1 MGYVKLYDQ
10 LFSSS
15 IIEEDILVRWVWVSL
30 LMTCD
35 KNGNIYGTIPALARK
50 MNVTEE
56 QLERGLGVLMA
67 PDPSSTSP
75 DHEGRRIIEAGP
87 NLLFCVNYQK
97 YRGMKDPVEEREKVR
112 ERVAKHRKTKAR
124 NTGNK
129 TVTDCNPIAESIEQK
144 HKHRAESISMAR
156 GEPKVSRRKKASS
169 KPEYSQM
176 FNEFWGKSWKRGHKR
191 AAWDSLVAMDLCDQ
205 EMADVVI
212 GDWTQAFERRPA
224 NMRPHVS
231 TWLNNRGWEDDLSAE
246 LAKAKDDVRQVGKT
260 PEKPTMNE
268 EAEKERRKKAV
279 KCIQKHAIHLLEV
292 ETDDDQA
299 GKIIRK
305 AAKGLSRLADST
317 APPMD
322 MANEF
327 GVIHDQMLS
336 DLFHTLPEEVKGG
349 VDPEKSGYAN
359 EEAFLRCRATFRRKA
374 AREFYEISDI
384 CDYDWGE

>member
-1 MGYVKLYDQ
+1 MKLQLKLHMESEMGGYGKIFNGMFTGSMLGAGPVVFALMSYVIANVGRNSRLELNPQ
-10 LFSSS
+10 LLAVM
-15 IIEEDILVRWVWVSL
+15 IGCEVEEIENAIVYL
-30 LMTCD
+30 
-35 KNGNIYGTIPALARK
+35 
-50 MNVTEE
+50 
-56 QLERGLGVLMA
+56 
-67 PDPSSTSP
+67 TSP
-75 DHEGRRIIEAGP
+75 DPNSRTEDHDGRRMLYEGG
-87 NLLFCVNYQK
+87 FTYFVVNYAK
-97 YRGMKDPVEEREKVR
+97 YRDLVYAEQNR
-112 ERVAKHRKTKAR
+112 ERVARHRAAKAEEEPKKAPAAKKKVEKKSAVVPDYSDGFEAFWEQTWR
-124 NTGNK
+124 RGNK
-129 TVTDCNPIAESIEQK
+129 KAAFASWEAIEGDELN
-144 HKHRAESISMAR
+144 A
-156 GEPKVSRRKKASS
+156 VV
-169 KPEYSQM
+169 
-176 FNEFWGKSWKRGHKR
+176 
-191 AAWDSLVAMDLCDQ
+191 AAAC
-205 EMADVVI
+205 E
-212 GDWTQAFERRPA
+212 WTSAFERRPA
-224 NMRPHVS
+224 DKRPHVS
-231 TWLNNRGWEDDLSAE
+231 TWLNGRGWEDDLAAE
-246 LAKAKDDVRQVGKT
+246 LAKAKGDERQVGKT